1 MRILHLANHCHEI
14 GNGIMNV
21 AVDIACRQAEAG
33 HAVAFAS
40 AGGSYVEL
48 LSRHGVGHHD
58 LAQNWRTPWTL
69 PRSFVR
75 LRSLLRH
82 WRPEIVHA
90 HMMTGALLGRVA
102 RTGQRWRLVTTV
114 HNEWQRSA
122 IAMTVGDRVIAVS
135 AAVAEQMARRG
146 IPRRKIDVVL
156 NGPLGSPRR
165 RSEGPAAPL
174 ALSQPAILTVAGLYE
189 RKGIG
194 DLIAAFERLA
204 PRHETA
210 SLHIVGD
217 GPDRAAFEAQAMAS
231 RFRERI
237 HFAGF
242 QRDPGPW
249 YRAADVF
256 ALVSRSEP
264 FGLVIAEAREA
275 GCAIVA
281 SNVGGI
287 PEVLEGGRAGL
298 LVPPADPARL
308 AEVLSDLLADAA
320 TLAHWRAAA
329 RRGLEWLDVRRVADD
344 TVEVYRRALGL
355 GEPRRDEAHAPEAA
369 FRNAGQTGARN

>member
-33 HAVAFAS
+33 HGVAFAS
-40 AGGSYVEL
+40 AGGSYVAL
-48 LSRHGVGHHD
+48 LERHGVRHFE
-58 LAQNWRTPWTL
+58 LVQNWRAPWML
-69 PRSFVR
+69 PRAFLG
-75 LRSLLRH
+75 LRRVLRT

-90 HMMTGALLGRVA
+90 HMMTGALLGRAA
-102 RTGQRWRLVTTV
+102 RPGSRWRLVTTV

-135 AAVAEQMARRG
+135 AAVAERMARRG
-146 IPRRKIDVVL
+146 IPARKIDVVR

-165 RSEGPAAPL
+165 PAESDASPL
-174 ALSQPAILTVAGLYE
+174 FLSRPAILTVAGLYE

-204 PRHETA
+204 PQHPTA

-217 GPDRAAFEAQAMAS
+217 GPDRPVFEAQAQAS
-231 RFRERI
+231 PFRNRI

-242 QRDPGPW
+242 QRDPRSW
-249 YRAADVF
+249 YQAVDIFVLA
-256 ALVSRSEP
+256 SRSEP

-275 GCAIVA
+275 GCAVVA
-281 SNVGGI
+281 SDVGGI
-287 PEVLEGGRAGL
+287 PEVLDGGRAGL
-298 LVPPADPARL
+298 LVPPAAPERL
-308 AEVLSDLLADAA
+308 AETLSTLLSDA
-320 TLAHWRAAA
+320 TALAHWRAVASQ
-329 RRGLEWLDVRRVADD
+329 GLEWLDVRRVAAE
-344 TVEVYRRALGL
+344 TVDVYRRALGVS
-355 GEPRRDEAHAPEAA
+355 EQRQDQAA
-369 FRNAGQTGARN
+369 AAIPGARGPIAGS